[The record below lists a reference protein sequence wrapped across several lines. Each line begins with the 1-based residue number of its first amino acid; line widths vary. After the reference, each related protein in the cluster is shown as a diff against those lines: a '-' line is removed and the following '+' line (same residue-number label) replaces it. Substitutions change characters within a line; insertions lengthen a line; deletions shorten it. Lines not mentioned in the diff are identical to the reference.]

1 MCARFTLSQA
11 DKDIMAAYSAKLAN
25 PFTPKQH
32 IAITDTSL
40 VITADQPDV
49 LQPMHFSIVPH
60 MAKDKKEFV
69 KYSLFNSQSE
79 EIMGKKLFRPL
90 LLHHKTCL
98 IPADGFVEWQLNG
111 TNKDPFQI
119 HLTDRDIFSF
129 AGIWSRWID
138 PATKEPYNS
147 FAIMTIKANPLVA
160 WIHNNK
166 RGKLITPDQARMPV
180 ILPKE
185 DENLWLDKELA
196 PADLLSLCKPYPAEL
211 MDARELSQRVN
222 IERNDEGRLMYPQNS
237 L

>member
-11 DKDIMAAYSAKLAN
+11 DKDIMAAYAAKLAN

-40 VITADQPDV
+40 VITADQPDE

-60 MAKDKKEFV
+60 IAKNKKEFV
-69 KYSLFNSQSE
+69 KYSLFNSKSE
-79 EIMGKKLFRPL
+79 EIMTKRLFRPL
-90 LLHHKTCL
+90 LVNHKTCL
-98 IPADGFVEWQLNG
+98 IPADGFIEWQTNG
-111 TNKDPFQI
+111 SNKDPFHI
-119 HLTDRDIFSF
+119 HLVDRDIFSF
-129 AGIWSRWID
+129 AGIWSRWVD

-147 FAIMTIKANPLVA
+147 FAIMTTSANPLVA
-160 WIHNNK
+160 WIHNTK
-166 RGKLITPDQARMPV
+166 FRMPV

-185 DENLWLDKELA
+185 DEKLWLDKELA

-211 MDARELSQRVN
+211 MDARVLSQRVN
-222 IERNDEGRLMYPQNS
+222 IERTDDGRLVYPQNS